1 MKVWNHYTEV
11 LKNMKSIKDLQAIRQ
26 RTLEEVNLRNDRHG
40 IRVVVGMGTCGIAA
54 GARPVMMEFVE
65 EIKRRNISDAIVT
78 QTGCIGVCRLEPMV
92 EVFMP
97 GQDKVTY
104 VLMDAEKVAKIV
116 GEHLINGKPVT
127 EYTIGA
133 AQ

>member
-1 MKVWNHYTEV
+1 
-11 LKNMKSIKDLQAIRQ
+11 MKSIKDLEAIRQ
-26 RTLEEVNLRNDRHG
+26 RTLDDINLRNDHRS
-40 IRVVVGMGTCGIAA
+40 IRVVVGMGTCGISA

-65 EIKRRNISDAIVT
+65 EIKRRGVQDAMVT

-92 EVFMP
+92 EVY
-97 GQDKVTY
+97 KVTY
-104 VLMDAEKVAKIV
+104 VLMTPEKVARVV

-133 AQ
+133 VE